1 MKNQKSRLGF
11 TFLEILI
18 ALGILSLIVSFATLA
33 VNVTRKTLDK
43 QSAKGAPQTAVTAEV
58 VTVGNNSFIPLTL
71 GGNPDKNMVPIL
83 QALAEFESK
92 NPEKVILD
100 KSLIWQ
106 QDAYGAR
113 AYVFG
118 LLVHHKPKVVL
129 E

>member
-1 MKNQKSRLGF
+1 MLGV
-11 TFLEILI
+11 LL
-18 ALGILSLIVSFATLA
+18 LIVGFVTSAI
-33 VNVTRKTLDK
+33 NVTRKGLDK
-43 QSAKGAPQTAVTAEV
+43 RSGKETPQIAVTAEV
-58 VTVGNNSFIPLTL
+58 ITVGNNSFIPLKL
-71 GGNPDKNMVPIL
+71 DGSPDKNMVPIL

-100 KSLIWQ
+100 KNLIWQ
-106 QDAYGAR
+106 QEASGTR